1 VRHALLGNCELAVD
15 ITPPVSAPL
24 AKLANTTAH
33 TLGPVNGAPL
43 ESSTRIVV
51 TRNAKAVWRGGME
64 RAKTHAAGAKPAD
77 SATSLVWLMLSAVGS
92 ALLVGMA
99 TKEQLQVFVLVNA
112 QLVPTVKLVRQN
124 VLSVV
129 LEDTACLDRVNAMPA
144 LQAGM
149 VVMN

>member
-1 VRHALLGNCELAVD
+1 
-15 ITPPVSAPL
+15 
-24 AKLANTTAH
+24 
-33 TLGPVNGAPL
+33 
-43 ESSTRIVV
+43 
-51 TRNAKAVWRGGME
+51 ME